1 MEQNQKASIHSIGVS
16 TERTK
21 SETEIIFEGMMAGD
35 LPTMKK
41 NPTYISEKLRK
52 LPNKINTKKP
62 TLIHNNY
69 TFENETQ

>member
-1 MEQNQKASIHSIGVS
+1 
-16 TERTK
+16 
-21 SETEIIFEGMMAGD
+21 MMAGD